1 MIGFK
6 GVGSFEE
13 TVRAGISDLFVPSV
27 LVLAPRDLDEYF
39 QSRTGLTVAHFL
51 QFHTYCG
58 LFCCTFFFQE
68 YLAVSFHVM
77 VTMYANRMEEEESP
91 GEESAVCRPWR
102 PDGHIHSA
110 NLVRIQADFIPV
122 SGA

>member
-13 TVRAGISDLFVPSV
+13 TVRAGIADLFVPSV

-58 LFCCTFFFQE
+58 LLQFFLLFCLNGVICGGGDGMF
-68 YLAVSFHVM
+68 
-77 VTMYANRMEEEESP
+77 
-91 GEESAVCRPWR
+91 VC
-102 PDGHIHSA
+102 
-110 NLVRIQADFIPV
+110 LMM
-122 SGA
+122 